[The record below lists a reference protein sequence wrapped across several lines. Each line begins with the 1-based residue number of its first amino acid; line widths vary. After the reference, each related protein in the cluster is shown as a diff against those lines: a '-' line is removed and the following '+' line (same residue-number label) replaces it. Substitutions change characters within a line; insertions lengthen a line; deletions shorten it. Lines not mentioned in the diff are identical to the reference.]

1 MRQISFQN
9 ALDDAWCVFG
19 DNVTIELAAERGV
32 RAKAA
37 ADQNVI
43 APSTGSSSSF
53 AWTLQASKPIS
64 DTKCCAQ
71 EWWQPVR

>member
-43 APSTGSSSSF
+43 ALDRIVVF
-53 AWTLQASKPIS
+53 IRLDLAS
-64 DTKCCAQ
+64 
-71 EWWQPVR
+71 E